1 MKRSRLVIGLV
12 MAAVA
17 LLGYYGSREVNP
29 VTGETQH
36 IALSQEQEIALGLQS
51 APAMAGEFGGLDP
64 DPEVQADVESVGQR
78 IVSQSVAG
86 KTPYK
91 FRFQVLADAQTVNAF
106 ALPGGPIFI
115 TRALVDRLENEAQL
129 AGVLGHEVGHV
140 VGRHS
145 AEHLAKNQLAQG
157 LVGAVGVAAS
167 GEHGDGQQ
175 AAAMA
180 AFVAQ
185 MVQLKY
191 GRGDELESD
200 ALGVGL
206 MSDAQYDPRALI
218 DVMEILARS
227 SGGEGRQPEFLSSHP
242 DPGNRQEGIRSAIAQ
257 RFPEGVP
264 ADLTLGREIRLSA
277 ALQEVPR

>member
-12 MAAVA
+12 MAGVA

-36 IALSQEQEIALGLQS
+36 ITLTQEQEIALGLQS

-64 DPEVQADVESVGQR
+64 DPEVQADVEDVGQR
-78 IVSQSVAG
+78 IVSRSVAG

-200 ALGVGL
+200 AMGVGL

-227 SGGEGRQPEFLSSHP
+227 SGEGRQPEFLSSHP
-242 DPGNRQEGIRSAIAQ
+242 DPGNRQERIRSAIAQ

-264 ADLTLGREIRLSA
+264 ADLTLGREIRVSA